1 MRVLVISN
9 LYPPVVQ
16 GGFELACRQSVDG
29 LRDRGHEVVVV
40 TSQGAAPRTDGV
52 LRRLRLAPVFSA
64 AEMALHT
71 PAVRQLLEL
80 GSTGIESSN
89 VAALVDAVE
98 AVQPD
103 VAHVWN
109 LAGVGGLGLLVALQE
124 LGVPWVGHLA
134 DAVPRWLCS
143 SRGQVV
149 PELAAWWQATMTGTW
164 ITCSARLRR
173 EIEEGGGP
181 SLGHAV
187 QLPLWVTGPPSPP
200 APWDGGPL
208 RVAYAGQV
216 APHKGVD
223 VLLGALAALGR
234 PGAVA
239 LTCYGE
245 IVDRDITVRARELR
259 VGGDVSFAGPV
270 GQDELAA
277 ALATHHVFAFPT
289 WDREPFGIA
298 PIEAAHH
305 GCLPVLT
312 GGAGVAEHL
321 VDGVHCLKVR
331 RAPESV
337 AGALARVL
345 DGDVDLTA
353 LRRRAAAVVADSL
366 HVDVVLPQV
375 EAVLAGA
382 AARGRYPRRPA
393 AQVVA
398 LAEVV
403 ERALRAAVEQTNG

>member
-1 MRVLVISN
+1 MRILVVSN

-16 GGFELACRQSVDG
+16 GGFELACRQAVEG
-29 LRDRGHEVVVV
+29 LRARGHEVVVL
-40 TSQGAAPRTDGV
+40 TSQAAAPAADGV
-52 LRRLRLAPVFSA
+52 LRRFRLAPVFSTP
-64 AEMALHT
+64 EMALHT

-80 GSTGIESSN
+80 GSIGLEASN
-89 VAALVDAVE
+89 VAALVEAVE

-103 VAHVWN
+103 VAYVWN
-109 LAGVGGLGLLVALQE
+109 LAGLGGLGLLVALQE

-149 PELAAWWQATMTGTW
+149 PELAAWWQTATTGTW

-181 SLGHAV
+181 SLGDAV

-200 APWDGGPL
+200 APWDGGAL
-208 RVAYAGQV
+208 RVAFAGQV

-223 VLLGALAALGR
+223 VLVRAVAALDRPGALA
-234 PGAVA
+234 V
-239 LTCYGE
+239 TCYGE
-245 IVDRDITVRARELR
+245 IVDRSITVLARELG
-259 VGGDVSFAGPV
+259 VDGDVRFAGPV

-289 WDREPFGIA
+289 WEREPFGIA

-321 VDGVHCLKVR
+321 VDGVHCLKVER
-331 RAPESV
+331 SPGAV
-337 AGALARVL
+337 AAAMARIL
-345 DGDVDLTA
+345 DGAVDLAA
-353 LRRRAAAVVADSL
+353 LRRRAAAVVADTL
-366 HVDVVLPQV
+366 HVDIVLPRV

-382 AARGRYPRRPA
+382 AARGRHPRRPP

-398 LAEVV
+398 LAAVV
-403 ERALRAAVEQTNG
+403 EHALRAVVEQTSG